1 MTKQSLVLEDEII
14 ISTIRVIIKFRY
26 NLVHLPLG
34 NMNGKL
40 YIDENQSRK
49 GVIKIKFILF
59 FFNQNSIS

>member
-34 NMNGKL
+34 NMDVNL
-40 YIDENQSRK
+40 YIDDEKLCK
-49 GVIKIKFILF
+49 GMIK
-59 FFNQNSIS
+59 